1 MAKNKEITTQIK
13 INATPEQV
21 WNVLTNFDRYGEWNP
36 FIDYIDGDVE
46 VGNKIKV
53 KLGGMKFNPTVLRY
67 SAKNEFV
74 WLGHLGIKGLFDGEH
89 RFRLVDNGDGTT
101 TFIQS
106 EKFNGLLVGMFSKKL
121 DTETLAQFNSMNEAL
136 KARVEAG
143 EV

>member
-21 WNVLTNFDRYGEWNP
+21 WNVLTNFDRYGVWNP

-53 KLGGMKFNPTVLRY
+53 KLGGMKFNPTVLQY

-106 EKFNGLLVGMFSKKL
+106 EKFNGILVGLLSKKL
-121 DTETLAQFNSMNEAL
+121 DTETMDKFKSMNQAL
-136 KARVEAG
+136 KVRVE